1 MLREVLMWTVSNLET
16 RQVAEFQGVHRL
28 SWELVI
34 KVCKA

>member
-1 MLREVLMWTVSNLET
+1 MLLEVLMWTVGNLET

-34 KVCKA
+34 NESKG